1 MSSIPEFVMDAGHV
15 GSEDCELTKF
25 IELLE
30 DVDLYGVSIINDFKK
45 RLERWQEA
53 EMNFAITGDSGAG
66 KSSFIHSLRE

>member
-1 MSSIPEFVMDAGHV
+1 MDAGHV

-45 RLERWQEA
+45 RLERWQAA

-66 KSSFIHSLRE
+66 KSSFINSLRE